1 MSFDPR
7 ISNTVEPGRL
17 SRQVLNANIGGMLIQ
32 ECFSFNPMTSLTMD
46 QVVRDSRRKIDWVQ
60 EARTNHGVDMLHGN
74 ASFSN
79 RDSVSLVL
87 SLGWYGQNPVF

>member
-7 ISNTVEPGRL
+7 ISNSVEPGKL
-17 SRQVLNANIGGMLIQ
+17 SRQILNPTIGGLPIQ
-32 ECFSFNPMTSLTMD
+32 ECFSFNPMTSLTLD
-46 QVVRDSRRKIDWVQ
+46 QVIRDSRRKIDWVQ

-79 RDSVSLVL
+79 RNSVRLVL
-87 SLGWYGQNPVF
+87 SMGWYGK